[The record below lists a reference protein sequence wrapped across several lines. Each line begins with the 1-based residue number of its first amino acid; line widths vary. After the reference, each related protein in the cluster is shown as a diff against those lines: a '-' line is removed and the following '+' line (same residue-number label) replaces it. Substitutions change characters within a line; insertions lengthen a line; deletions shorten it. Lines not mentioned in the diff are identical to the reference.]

1 MLTTIMKYLALV
13 VLLAGMFWR
22 VTPNLRSYLDFV
34 VSAAAIFVLV
44 QAAKLRDY
52 SWVAAFGAIFLLFN
66 HIRPIPFSFGTMVTL
81 QILTAAIFMI
91 SLKMLKMGHRMTIAS
106 ITEDNPKT
114 ESL

>member
-52 SWVAAFGAIFLLFN
+52 SWVAAFGAVFFFFN
-66 HIRPIPFSFGTMVTL
+66 PIRPIPFSFGTRVAL
-81 QILTAAIFMI
+81 QILTAAIFVI
-91 SLKMLKMGHRMTIAS
+91 SLQMLKTGHRTTIAS
-106 ITEDNPKT
+106 ISEENRKT